1 MRRRIQQLARGKFE
15 HSRPSLI
22 LQTDKVDIEVLE
34 GKDYD
39 GDFVIAST
47 GHEPMR
53 GVVYSSNPRM
63 ECLTPQFEGEEV
75 RIRYQF
81 HSNGLVEGDIQ
92 KGEFCIVT
100 DQGEYNL
107 SFVVSVSK
115 LYADSSHGK
124 IKNLNDFVGLSKES
138 FSEAYRL
145 FYSKSFINILKPE
158 EKRERLLYEGL
169 SQGTPSGQK
178 IEEFLVGCR
187 KKPRVVVTL
196 PVTEAEFYGVTVSRK
211 EAVEL
216 KKESWGYVD
225 IRVTSDAA
233 FIRPEKIR
241 LTEEDFMGSVCVFDY
256 YIEETEL
263 HAGKNF
269 GRLRF
274 ETPTETLTF
283 EICVSRE
290 GKREETGLTE
300 YRDIKE
306 CRVRLLQLYLDYRLK
321 RIVTGVW
328 AKESG
333 TILDHLSVLLPE
345 ENIYPL
351 MKAQAL
357 IINRQKQEASW
368 IMEDFKRE
376 CTDRNSPEWGY
387 YLYLCTLMERET
399 SYVDKLTEEIEQ
411 IFRKHPDNSLLYWI
425 LLFVREEYYHYSAKR
440 WKAIEEWMETEKS
453 PYFYLEAYY
462 LIWQDPYLL
471 TKLEDFEISV
481 LSWAV
486 KQGVITREIASQVM
500 SILPTKKEFSGFLY
514 RILENC
520 YQVYPNG
527 EMLAAICGYLIK
539 SQCFRPEYH
548 KWYELGIAEEI
559 RITGLYEAYLM
570 SLDGRIV
577 GDVPKMIQMYFQYDS
592 NIPYQQ
598 KAVLFVNIIA
608 AKEKQPDVYQRYR
621 RTMEQFAMEQ
631 IEAMHINDNL
641 AVIYEEM
648 LKGGILSEELGKR
661 LSTLVFT
668 HKFTC
673 FTDKAA
679 KLYVYQRQLRQ
690 PYVVTVT
697 GNSAYFPAPTSDY
710 CLIIEDIYGNRFCDS
725 IDFTD
730 VPLMET
736 ERYIEQCRKAAG
748 AELPYMLHLLQDK
761 NGYED
766 FTGEEAKYFVPLLSD
781 ENVSD
786 EYKAQ
791 LQPEMIRYFLK
802 RDYSTLLGKYLL
814 EMDYGISAPEARR
827 FLMEALVEE
836 HLYEKAYAL
845 VQQYGY
851 DYLGSAAQVALCS
864 YAIEKAGF
872 EEDDFLLGFA
882 ETAFLRGKYNDVL
895 LIYLCKYFNG
905 ATKVMA
911 ELWKAAG
918 SFEIDTFDLEE
929 RIITQMLYSTDYI
942 ANVDEIYDSYAAGGG
957 REVVCMAYLSYFSHG
972 YFVKDAVVPEQVF
985 VQILNRY
992 VSHMELNDACRLG
1005 LLKYL
1010 AEKEERSRAQSEI
1023 ADELLEIYTGRNMY
1037 FAFYRRFEKKLIL
1050 KYHLYDKFFVE
1061 YHAAPGSR
1069 VMLHYSM
1076 DGVSYKEE
1084 ELQEVYEGIFVKQF
1098 ILFFGETVQYYMVEK
1113 NGKEQKVTESN
1124 CLANQNVMENGGG
1137 GRYEKLNEMLF
1148 HGTLEEE
1155 DVLRRELKNY
1165 YGMKRVTEEAFELL

>member
-15 HSRPSLI
+15 HSRPSLN

-81 HSNGLVEGDIQ
+81 HSNGLIEGDIQ

-100 DQGEYNL
+100 DQGEYNF
-107 SFVVSVSK
+107 SFVVSVSR
-115 LYADSSHGK
+115 LYADSSLGK
-124 IKNLNDFVGLSKES
+124 IKNLNDFTRLSKES
-138 FSEAYRL
+138 FHEAYRL
-145 FYSKSFINILKPE
+145 FYSAHFKNILKPQ
-158 EKRERLLYEGL
+158 EKREHLLYEAL

-178 IEEFLVGCR
+178 IEEFLVGCH
-187 KKPRVVVTL
+187 KKPKVTVTL
-196 PVTEAEFYGVTVSRK
+196 PVTATKVYGVTETRK
-211 EAVEL
+211 ETVEL
-216 KKESWGYVD
+216 KKESWGYVE

-233 FIRPEKIR
+233 FLKPQKAR
-241 LTEEDFMGSVCVFDY
+241 LTEEDFMGSICVFDY

-263 HAGKNF
+263 HAGRNF

-274 ETPTETLTF
+274 ETLTETLDF

-290 GKREETGLTE
+290 PEKEPQGLTE
-300 YRDIKE
+300 YRDSKE

-333 TILDHLSVLLPE
+333 VILDHLSVLQPE
-345 ENIYPL
+345 EAIYPL

-376 CTDRNSPEWGY
+376 CIDRSSPEWGY
-387 YLYLCTLMERET
+387 YLYLCTLLEREP
-399 SYVDKLTEEIEQ
+399 SYVDRITEEIEQ
-411 IFRKHPDNSLLYWI
+411 IFRRYPDNSLLFWV
-425 LLFVREEYYHYSAKR
+425 LLFVREEYYRSSAKR
-440 WKAIEEWMETEKS
+440 WKAIEEWMKTEKS

-481 LSWAV
+481 LSWAA

-500 SILPTKKEFSGFLY
+500 SILPAKKEFSRFLY
-514 RILENC
+514 GILENC
-520 YQVYPNG
+520 YQVYPNE
-527 EMLAAICGYLIK
+527 EMLTAICGYLIK
-539 SQCFRPEYH
+539 SQCFKPEYH
-548 KWYELGIAEEI
+548 QWYELGIAEEI

-570 SLDGRIV
+570 SLDGRII
-577 GDVPKMIQMYFQYDS
+577 GDVPQMIQMYFQYDS

-608 AKEKQPDVYQRYR
+608 AKEKQPEVYQKYR

-631 IEAMHINDNL
+631 MEAMHINDNL

-648 LKGGILSEELGKR
+648 LRGGILSEELGKR
-661 LSTLVFT
+661 LSTLLFT

-673 FTDKAA
+673 FADKAA
-679 KLYVYQRQLRQ
+679 KLYVYQKQLRQ
-690 PYVVTVT
+690 PQVVPIA
-697 GNSAYFPAPTSDY
+697 GNTAYFPVYTDDY
-710 CLIIEDIYGNRFCDS
+710 CLIIEDSYGNRFCDS
-725 IDFTD
+725 IDYTD
-730 VPLMET
+730 VPLMKT
-736 ERYIEQCRKAAG
+736 ERYISQCRQAAG
-748 AELPYMLHLLQDK
+748 VELSYMIYLLQDK
-761 NGYED
+761 KGYED
-766 FTGEEAKYFVPLLSD
+766 FTEEDAKYFVPLLSNK
-781 ENVSD
+781 EVSD

-791 LQPEMIRYFLK
+791 LQPEMVRYYLK
-802 RDYSTLLGKYLL
+802 RDYGGLLGKYLL
-814 EMDYGISAPEARR
+814 EMDYGISTPEARR

-836 HLYEKAYAL
+836 HLYEKAYVL

-851 DYLGSAAQVALCS
+851 DYLGSAAAVALCS
-864 YAIEKAGF
+864 YAIEKAEF

-882 ETAFLRGKYNDVL
+882 ETAFRRGKYNDVL
-895 LIYLCKYFNG
+895 LIYLCKYYNG

-911 ELWKAAG
+911 ELWKTAVA
-918 SFEIDTFDLEE
+918 FEIDTFDLEE

-942 ANVDEIYDSYAAGGG
+942 ANVDEIYDSYVAGGG
-957 REVVCMAYLSYFSHG
+957 RELVCMAYLSYFAHG
-972 YFVKDAVVPEQVF
+972 YLVKDTVVPEQVF
-985 VQILNRY
+985 VQIFDRY
-992 VSHMELNDACRLG
+992 VSHAELNDTCQLG
-1005 LLKYL
+1005 LLKHL
-1010 AEKEERSRAQSEI
+1010 AEKEKRSREQMEI
-1023 ADELLEIYTGRNMY
+1023 VDELLELYTGRNMY
-1037 FAFYRRFEKKLIL
+1037 FAFYRKFGKKLIL
-1050 KYHLYDKFFVE
+1050 KYHLYDKYFVE
-1061 YHAAPGSR
+1061 YHAVPGSR
-1069 VMLHYSM
+1069 VVIHYSL
-1076 DGVSYKEE
+1076 DGTSYKEE
-1084 ELQEVYEGIFVKQF
+1084 ELSEVYDGIFVKQF
-1098 ILFFGETVQYYMVEK
+1098 ILFFGETLQYYMTESSE
-1113 NGKEQKVTESN
+1113 GEQKVTESN
-1124 CLANQNVMENGGG
+1124 CISNQNITENGGG
-1137 GRYEKLNEMLF
+1137 GRYEKLNEMLL
-1148 HGTLEEE
+1148 HDTLEEK
-1155 DVLRRELKNY
+1155 DVLRREMKNY
-1165 YGMKRVTEEAFELL
+1165 YGMKRVTEEAFKLL